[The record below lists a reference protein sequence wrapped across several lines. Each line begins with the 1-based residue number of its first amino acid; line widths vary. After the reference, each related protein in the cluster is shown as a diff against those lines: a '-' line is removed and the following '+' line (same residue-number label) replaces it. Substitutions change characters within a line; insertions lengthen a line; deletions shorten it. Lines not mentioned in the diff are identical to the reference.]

1 MSFTFN
7 CMCVCLFVCVCVC
20 VYTLGILGS
29 QVIFVDFMY
38 NHMPPGFTSLW
49 ISIRLAF
56 IPHCTGISVP

>member
-7 CMCVCLFVCVCVC
+7 CMCVCVFVCVCVC

-49 ISIRLAF
+49 IKIRLAF
-56 IPHCTGISVP
+56 TPHCIGVSEP